1 MKRIAVV
8 GGGIAGL
15 AAAYYL
21 RQGAARKGIP
31 LEIYLLEKEGRL
43 GGAILTELLDG
54 FLIEGGPD
62 CLLAEKPWALEL
74 AQELGIGHRVV
85 DTLRGKEGTYVLWR
99 GRLHLL
105 PEGFVLLAPT
115 SFTSLL
121 RWSLISP
128 WGKLRVALEP
138 FLPRGPQGGDES
150 LADFVSRRLG
160 REVLEKVAEPLVAGI
175 HGGAPEELSLKSTF
189 PRLLELERRH
199 RSLILGLRRR
209 RKGRSSPRTPF
220 VSFRGGMGELVEAL
234 EGALEGVEV
243 RRSCEVLGV
252 ERGDGF
258 RLRLRGEDL
267 GADAMILATPS
278 YVSAQLLKSFAPEL
292 SGLLERIPYV
302 SSATLSL
309 AYEAEGVAHL
319 LRGYGFVVPRR
330 EGRRLMAVTFSSRK
344 FPGRA
349 PDGKVLLRAFV
360 GGARDEGV
368 LELEDRE
375 ILALV
380 RGELEEI
387 LGIRAEPLLWRL
399 YRWPRSLAQYRV
411 GHGELLAEIEAKA
424 SEIPGLFL
432 AGAAYRGIGVGD
444 CVRSGREAAQRALDF
459 LR

>member
-15 AAAYYL
+15 AVAYYL
-21 RQGAARKGIP
+21 RQGANQEGIP
-31 LEIYLLEKEGRL
+31 IEIYLLEKEERL
-43 GGAILTELLDG
+43 GGVILTERVEG

-74 AQELGIGHRVV
+74 AQQIGIGQRVIG
-85 DTLRGKEGTYVLWR
+85 TLKGNEGTYVLWR
-99 GRLHLL
+99 GRLHRL

-138 FLPRGPQGGDES
+138 FLPRGPQGEDES

-175 HGGAPEELSLKSTF
+175 HGGAPEELSLRSTF
-189 PRLLELERRH
+189 PRLLEMERRH

-209 RKGRSSPRTPF
+209 KGRSGLPSPF
-220 VSFRGGMGELVEAL
+220 VSFRDGMGELVEAL
-234 EGALEGVEV
+234 EGALEGVVV
-243 RRSCEVLGV
+243 RRRCEVLGV
-252 ERGDGF
+252 EKGDGF
-258 RLRLRGEDL
+258 CLRLRGEGL
-267 GADAMILATPS
+267 RADALILATPS
-278 YVSAQLLKSFAPEL
+278 YVSAQLLESFSPEL
-292 SGLLERIPYV
+292 SALLERIPYV

-309 AYEAEGVAHL
+309 AYEAEGVAPL

-330 EGRRLMAVTFSSRK
+330 EGRRLMAVTFSSQK
-344 FPGRA
+344 FLGRA
-349 PDGKVLLRAFV
+349 PEGKVLLRAFV
-360 GGARDEGV
+360 GGARDRGV
-368 LELEDRE
+368 LELGDRD

-380 RGELEEI
+380 RRELEEI

-399 YRWPRSLAQYRV
+399 YRWPRALAQYRV
-411 GHGELLAEIEAKA
+411 GHGELLAGIEAKV
-424 SEIPGLFL
+424 SEVPGLFL
-432 AGAAYRGIGVGD
+432 AGAAYHGIGVGD